1 MAIES
6 KIRELLS
13 KSREVEAE
21 LNEEVTE
28 LDEKTAA
35 ARPLDKDQGD
45 ATNPTQGSSN
55 PNPEQQDLSG
65 TGDAKGGLTAPVGKA
80 AAAKA
85 GSATAPQTTGAG
97 QAPNFTDQ
105 TGSETVVAQSS
116 SKGNVA
122 QEETEEDED
131 QEVVA
136 EDETSEEEVE
146 VVAEDETSEEETVEA
161 EAETETEE
169 ETLFENDIQNLFAD
183 EEHLSEDFKVKAA
196 QLFEAVVTARVANE
210 MEKIEKELAE
220 EADIQKETFK
230 EEMVQKIDQYL
241 NYVAENWMKENEL
254 AIERGL
260 RTEITEDFIKGMKTL
275 FAEHYIDVPQDKYDV
290 LGEMQD
296 EIEDLK
302 KKLNE
307 SVEEKISITND
318 KINLQRAKVVA
329 EQTDDLTV
337 TEKEKLESLIEDIEF
352 GSEEIFAEKVA
363 VIKENYFPKQQT
375 ASSSDDKLE
384 DTVAPEFIEESG
396 TISRYAQAITKSV
409 RK

>member
-45 ATNPTQGSSN
+45 ASNPTQGSSN

-65 TGDAKGGLTAPVGKA
+65 TGDDKGGLTSPVGKA

-97 QAPNFTDQ
+97 KAPNFTDQ

-136 EDETSEEEVE
+136 EDETSEEEV
-146 VVAEDETSEEETVEA
+146 VAEEESSEEEAV
-161 EAETETEE
+161 ETEEEAEE

-220 EADIQKETFK
+220 EADIQKETYK

-296 EIEDLK
+296 EIENLK

-318 KINLQRAKVVA
+318 KISLQRSKVVA
-329 EQTDDLTV
+329 EQTEDLTA

-363 VIKENYFPKQQT
+363 VIKENYFPKQQA

-396 TISRYAQAITKSV
+396 SISRYAQAITKSV

>member
-45 ATNPTQGSSN
+45 ASNPTQGSSN

-65 TGDAKGGLTAPVGKA
+65 TGDDKGGLTAPIGKA

-85 GSATAPQTTGAG
+85 GSASAPQTTGAG
-97 QAPNFTDQ
+97 KAPNFTDQ

-136 EDETSEEEVE
+136 EDETSEEEV
-146 VVAEDETSEEETVEA
+146 VAEEESSEEEAV
-161 EAETETEE
+161 ETEEEAEE

-230 EEMVQKIDQYL
+230 EEMVEKIDQYL

-296 EIEDLK
+296 EIENLK

-318 KINLQRAKVVA
+318 KISLQRSKVVA
-329 EQTDDLTV
+329 EQTEDLTA
-337 TEKEKLESLIEDIEF
+337 TEKEKLDSLIEDIEF

-363 VIKENYFPKQQT
+363 VIKENYFPKQQA

-396 TISRYAQAITKSV
+396 SISRYAQAITKSV